1 MVEVSIQHII
11 GTVSLIGLII
21 SAGLFYSIFTSFVQ
35 DSNSEKQL
43 GQISENVALNLEEMI
58 NLVKFSKYSRDYM
71 IKIID
76 LPTDINGRTYKIQ
89 LVNDSTTNKG
99 LYVHAFLATQQT
111 VSADSAIPYNPG
123 LYSSD
128 DTPLIFNTTDIIYK
142 INVGVENLIV
152 ACSGTIYGKNGVVIW
167 ANPDWASLTV
177 TLVGGG
183 GTNATATA
191 TVSDGVVDSIVVTN
205 SGTGY
210 TSSPTVTLVGGGGT
224 GATATATVSDG
235 VVTAIS
241 VLDGGSGYKTIGEL
255 PFSIT
260 IGIGWVE
267 AQQ

>member
-76 LPTDINGRTYKIQ
+76 LPTDISGRTYKIQ
-89 LVNDSTTNKG
+89 LVNDDSTTNKG

-111 VSADSAIPYNPG
+111 VSADSAIPYNPR

-183 GTNATATA
+183 GT
-191 TVSDGVVDSIVVTN
+191 
-205 SGTGY
+205 
-210 TSSPTVTLVGGGGT
+210 